1 MVVASALL
9 GTGPRPRYAGHGSI
23 PKGTPRY
30 REKTLERMTHA
41 AAAALVNLT
50 TVASTAT
57 DLDNANPD
65 AHTPS
70 TESMFMLIRSLVAIW
85 IGLA

>member
-1 MVVASALL
+1 MVEASALL
-9 GTGPRPRYAGHGSI
+9 GTGPRPCYAGHGSI

-65 AHTPS
+65 AHA
-70 TESMFMLIRSLVAIW
+70 ERINGAI
-85 IGLA
+85 IIDR